1 MIYITTL
8 AIAIGFG
15 TAVAAFAGAIGQGNA
30 IKAALEG
37 VARQP
42 EAGGRILSMMI
53 IGLALI
59 ESLTIYALAL
69 GFLLLFTRLTPAV
82 VQQALT
88 SLPH

>member
-1 MIYITTL
+1 MIYFAAL

-15 TAVAAFAGAIGQGNA
+15 TALAAFGCGLGQGNA
-30 IKAALEG
+30 IRAALEG

-59 ESLTIYALAL
+59 ESLTIYALVL
-69 GFLLLFTRLTPAV
+69 GFLLLGRLPDTA
-82 VQQALT
+82 AILR
-88 SLPH
+88 SLGV

>member
-1 MIYITTL
+1 MPYITAL
-8 AIAIGFG
+8 VIAIGFG
-15 TAVAAFAGAIGQGNA
+15 TAIAAFGGSIGQGNA

-59 ESLTIYALAL
+59 ESLTIYVLVL
-69 GFLLLFTRLTPAV
+69 GFLLFFQKLTPEVIAKV
-82 VQQALT
+82 LGM
-88 SLPH
+88 